1 LYLKAGIILSD
12 LISENSVQ
20 YNLFMEPDS
29 ENQKKLMEKMDNIN
43 FSMCNDVIKFAS
55 SGILRN
61 WRMPKDFIS
70 QRYTS
75 RWEELKEV
83 K

>member
-1 LYLKAGIILSD
+1 
-12 LISENSVQ
+12 
-20 YNLFMEPDS
+20 MH
-29 ENQKKLMEKMDNIN
+29 
-43 FSMCNDVIKFAS
+43 NDVIKFAS

-61 WRMPKDFIS
+61 WRMRQDFIS
-70 QRYTS
+70 SRYTS